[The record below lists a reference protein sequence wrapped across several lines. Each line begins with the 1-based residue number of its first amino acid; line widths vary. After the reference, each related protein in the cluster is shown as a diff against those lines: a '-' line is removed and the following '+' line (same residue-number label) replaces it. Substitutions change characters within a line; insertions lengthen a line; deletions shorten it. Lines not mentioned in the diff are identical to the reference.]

1 MSVSHRTMVAGV
13 VAFAAVVLSGN
24 LQARAASETASTQ
37 VSQSKT
43 LHEPRTSTRRVA
55 PHADPFE
62 LISAASLLRFVDA
75 LTAIE
80 AHSGWR
86 TCGSSGELQAFDFV
100 DDRLQRLRFLVGT
113 GLEIEVQNLRT
124 AVGVEFHEST
134 LVLNLEGLEVEV
146 PADAIAGHPYSPE
159 LTALYDSDGDLS
171 DRDFDPVTAE
181 GPVAVFSSP
190 EQIQSLGAGDLQGV
204 IAFVDFSLIDRVFM
218 STADAYGRIS
228 PIFGAGAAGIVVVT
242 EDSLVVGESHG
253 SFILDSSVFSYIQ
266 ADPPIPLLVV
276 GLEALGAA
284 GIGGWQAL
292 EEISSARLTWDV
304 DMVMPGSSN
313 NLVARIPGADPSQAV
328 VLSAHLDSPNSPGA
342 LDNGSGSAALLEV
355 ARVLDRARVVPPVD
369 LYLVWFGCH
378 EKGMF
383 GSAHFAAT
391 HQELLDRTIAIIEL
405 DAMARP
411 LEGLDDPVNLESWSF
426 SRLGNDELPLPDYLE
441 LEMAVRG
448 TEIDTWDFH
457 WLLSDITGFVPYNVP
472 NALLDNLDFGAYDQ
486 IGSYHYMAHWH
497 TPYDVA
503 KHARA
508 EAAKF
513 EELTR
518 VLLSAALDTGRDQPE
533 LRVTPPA
540 EHRAV
545 FVATHTESVHMTPLL
560 FTDLG
565 TILAWEGLDVD
576 LVPWGGPLATADL
589 ENAAMVVVLPVH
601 DYPSELSGVADYDES
616 WSAAEIQILSDYVD
630 DGGLL
635 VLTNSSSRLGPFARP
650 RDDNEDWTD
659 LNDLAGV
666 FGIRYTGSLA
676 AGDATVVPGHPLVEG
691 VASLFM
697 IEGNAL
703 ALSIEGRPFSTLA
716 TAEDGLVAA
725 VVGSGDNGGEVIAL
739 ADIGLLVS
747 MFGEPTN
754 FEFWQNL
761 ARYALDRDTP

>member
-1 MSVSHRTMVAGV
+1 MLDSHRRVLAGV
-13 VAFAAVVLSGN
+13 VAVAAVVFSVDLP
-24 LQARAASETASTQ
+24 ARAASGTTSTQ
-37 VSQSKT
+37 VGQSKT
-43 LHEPRTSTRRVA
+43 THEPRTSTRRVA

-100 DDRLQRLRFLVGT
+100 EERLQRLRFLVGM

-124 AVGVEFHEST
+124 AVGVEFHESR
-134 LVLNLEGLEVEV
+134 LVIESGGLEVEV
-146 PADAIAGHPYSPE
+146 PADAVAGHPYSPE

-171 DRDFDPVTAE
+171 DRDRDPVTAE

-190 EQIQSLGAGDLQGV
+190 EQIQSLGDGDLLGA
-204 IAFVDFSLIDRVFM
+204 IAFVDFSLLDRVFM

-276 GLEALGAA
+276 
-284 GIGGWQAL
+284 
-292 EEISSARLTWDV
+292 
-304 DMVMPGSSN
+304 
-313 NLVARIPGADPSQAV
+313 
-328 VLSAHLDSPNSPGA
+328 
-342 LDNGSGSAALLEV
+342 
-355 ARVLDRARVVPPVD
+355 
-369 LYLVWFGCH
+369 
-378 EKGMF
+378 
-383 GSAHFAAT
+383 
-391 HQELLDRTIAIIEL
+391 
-405 DAMARP
+405 
-411 LEGLDDPVNLESWSF
+411 
-426 SRLGNDELPLPDYLE
+426 
-441 LEMAVRG
+441 
-448 TEIDTWDFH
+448 
-457 WLLSDITGFVPYNVP
+457 
-472 NALLDNLDFGAYDQ
+472 
-486 IGSYHYMAHWH
+486 
-497 TPYDVA
+497 
-503 KHARA
+503 
-508 EAAKF
+508 
-513 EELTR
+513 
-518 VLLSAALDTGRDQPE
+518 
-533 LRVTPPA
+533 
-540 EHRAV
+540 
-545 FVATHTESVHMTPLL
+545 
-560 FTDLG
+560 
-565 TILAWEGLDVD
+565 
-576 LVPWGGPLATADL
+576 
-589 ENAAMVVVLPVH
+589 VLPVH

-635 VLTNSSSRLGPFARP
+635 VLTNSSSRLGPFALP
-650 RDDNEDWTD
+650 RDFNEDWTD

-676 AGDATVVPGHPLVEG
+676 GGNATVVPGHPLVEG

-697 IEGNAL
+697 VEGNAL

-716 TAEDGLVAA
+716 TAEDGLAAA
-725 VVGSGDNGGEVIAL
+725 VVGSGDNGGEVVAL

-761 ARYALDRDTP
+761 ARYARDRDTR